1 MKALLSFILFDFIV
15 IGIPIITVILIAT
28 KAGKKVYK
36 SKNKNETTMKQN
48 INIKPKT
55 LNEIY
60 PNTNFTTV
68 NNQQYVEQYNYK
80 PAYEKR
86 ELITEYEKKLYII
99 LENIIKEKDCS
110 NIIIQAKIRLADLIE
125 TTTYNKTDFNKICSK
140 HVDFVLCE
148 KQNLK
153 PLLIIELD
161 DNSHNYE
168 NRRIRDDF
176 VNQSLVQSG
185 YKVLR
190 IRNLDKTKIE
200 QTVIEILTNKLPAVF
215 YV

>member
-1 MKALLSFILFDFIV
+1 MKALLSFVLFDFIV
-15 IGIPIITVILIAT
+15 IGIPIITVLIIV
-28 KAGKKVYK
+28 KKSRKKVYK
-36 SKNKNETTMKQN
+36 PKNKNETTTQQN
-48 INIKPKT
+48 LNIKTKT
-55 LNEIY
+55 LEEIY
-60 PNTNFTTV
+60 PNTRFTTV

-80 PAYEKR
+80 PTYEKR

-99 LENIIKEKDCS
+99 LENIIKEKDYS
-110 NIIIQAKIRLADLIE
+110 NIIIQAKIRLADLIG
-125 TTTYNKTDFNKICSK
+125 TTTYNKRDFNRICSK

-161 DNSHNYE
+161 DKSHNYE

-200 QTVIEILTNKLPAVF
+200 QTITEILANKLPAVF